1 VTLTI
6 ETIDQID
13 DAETLVGAW
22 NVLAEESSAQPTM
35 TPGFALNWWRH
46 MGKGELTLLIARD
59 AQGDLRAV
67 APLHQRRLIGI
78 RTVRWLGHGS
88 GVVGHVVAM
97 PDDRLVRAAMWEAI
111 TRRFSSAELVDV
123 AKRDWEM
130 LEGLPVLRS
139 DLNRCPTATMEPGWT
154 MEDYLA
160 GGIRKRARR
169 ELARTRKRLVDGH
182 ATSEIRCGSSWL
194 EVEALMPMVQ
204 KIYDAAEAEWP
215 RLHLLAGEH
224 RTFFRSMLKDAADRG
239 RLDVLVVFVNDEPAA
254 FDMMISVGEAGHAV
268 LGRYAP
274 SAREWGLGHLLI
286 EAMAARVLE
295 RGLQIFNLQLGDDE
309 YKRAWA
315 EGGEDLV
322 RIVTACHAA
331 SKLFDHAVGM
341 RHRAFRQVKSRLG

>member
-1 VTLTI
+1 MTLTI
-6 ETIDQID
+6 ETIDQIE
-13 DAETLVGAW
+13 DAETLVEAW
-22 NVLAEESSAQPTM
+22 DVLAEESSAQPTM

-46 MGKGELTLLIARD
+46 MGKGELALLIARD
-59 AQGDLRAV
+59 AQGDLRAL
-67 APLHQRRLIGI
+67 APLHHRRLTGI
-78 RTVRWLGHGS
+78 RTARWLGHGS
-88 GVVGHVVAM
+88 GVIGHVVAM

-123 AKRDWEM
+123 AERDWEM

-194 EVEALMPMVQ
+194 EVEALLLMVQ

-215 RLHLLAGEH
+215 RLHTLAGKH
-224 RTFFRSMLKDAADRG
+224 RTFFRSMLRDAANRG
-239 RLDVLVVFVNDEPAA
+239 RLDVLVASVNGEPAA
-254 FDMMISVGEAGHAV
+254 FDMMISVGEAGHAI
-268 LGRYAP
+268 LGRYDP
-274 SAREWGLGHLLI
+274 SAREWGVGHLLI

-295 RGLQIFNLQLGDDE
+295 RGLQVLNLQLGDDQ
-309 YKRAWA
+309 YKRAWTD
-315 EGGEDLV
+315 GGEDLV
-322 RIVTACHAA
+322 RIVTARHGA
-331 SKLFDHAVGM
+331 SKLVDHAVGV
-341 RHRAFRQVKSRLG
+341 RARAFEQVQTRLR